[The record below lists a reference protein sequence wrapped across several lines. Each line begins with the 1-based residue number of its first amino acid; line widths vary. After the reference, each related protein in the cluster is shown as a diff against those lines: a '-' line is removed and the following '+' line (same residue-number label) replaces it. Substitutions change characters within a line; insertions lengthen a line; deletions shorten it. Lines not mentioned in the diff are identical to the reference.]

1 MLAWLRECVAGIC
14 VWKKIDQMKDNN
26 DTQNWNKFVKEVKT
40 VFSDKSKVVDAK

>member
-1 MLAWLRECVAGIC
+1 
-14 VWKKIDQMKDNN
+14 MKDNN